1 MERLSAGAKMLLK
14 HFKDKRL
21 GQGEFEHPDEMRKL
35 FAIPQE
41 CEDAQDELAKSGL
54 LDLGPVK
61 SKPDPD
67 NIRSAALTRE
77 AVRALQAF

>member
-35 FAIPQE
+35 FASLKNARTLKMSWQN
-41 CEDAQDELAKSGL
+41 QGF
-54 LDLGPVK
+54 LDLGPAR
-61 SKPDPD
+61 SQPDPD
-67 NIRSAALTRE
+67 NIRAAALTRE

>member
-1 MERLSAGAKMLLK
+1 MLLK

-35 FAIPQE
+35 FAIAQE

-54 LDLGPVK
+54 LDLGPAR
-61 SKPDPD
+61 SQPDPD
-67 NIRSAALTRE
+67 NIRAAALTRE

>member
-21 GQGEFEHPDEMRKL
+21 GQGEFENPDEMRKL

-54 LDLGPVK
+54 LEPAR
-61 SKPDPD
+61 SQPDPD
-67 NIRSAALTRE
+67 NIRAAALTRE